1 MATFIL
7 TLLPAVLTFAVATWN
22 SPADEVQPRSA
33 LRGRTDDAP
42 CEC

>member
-7 TLLPAVLTFAVATWN
+7 TLLPALLTFAVATWDAPT
-22 SPADEVQPRSA
+22 SEVQPRSA
-33 LRGRTDDAP
+33 LRGHTNDAP